1 MYENR
6 TSTLEVTDGAVERP
20 RAGAFTLLE
29 VVTSLVILAF
39 ASSSVLIVM
48 NRCMAAAANS
58 AFQIAA
64 FQTARENLEKLLAS
78 DTLGEQVEYGTSDRY
93 PGIAWRTVVEAFSEP
108 AMGQMWLRAVCS
120 AEYID
125 PIGETQT
132 VELVHWIT
140 TLTDQQAEQL
150 LGEED
155 LETLSAEQLL
165 DSVEDAAGYA
175 GVDADTIGKWVENG
189 LLVTDDGAFIKHN
202 LDIYIRSQGSPTE
215 EEKGLQVESIEAL
228 ALTLR
233 GERGETGSESDVR
246 RGNDGV
252 DPATGLPYDQL
263 EKMEV
268 GEVME
273 LLRKRQN

>member
-6 TSTLEVTDGAVERP
+6 TSMLDTKDGATGRP
-20 RAGAFTLLE
+20 CRGAFTLLE

-48 NRCMAAAANS
+48 NRCMGTAANS
-58 AFQIAA
+58 AFQMAA

-78 DTLGEQVEYGTSDRY
+78 DTLSEQVEYGTSDRY

-120 AEYID
+120 AEYVD
-125 PIGETQT
+125 LLGETQT

-140 TLTDQQAEQL
+140 SLTDQQAEQL

-155 LETLSAEQLL
+155 LETLAAEQLL
-165 DSVEDAAGYA
+165 GTVEDAAGYA
-175 GVDADTIGKWVENG
+175 GVDAETIEKWIENG
-189 LLVTDDGAFIKHN
+189 LLVTEDGAFIKHN

-215 EEKGLQVESIEAL
+215 EEKDLQVESIEAL
-228 ALTLR
+228 ALTLQ
-233 GERGETGSESDVR
+233 GAAEETGSESDVR

-263 EKMEV
+263 EEMGV